1 MNRFTLSLLFLLA
14 ITELLPA
21 QIMSWV
27 SACSDKTFCINPG
40 GCSQGN
46 VLMFEQAVTN
56 CIFSSDVDY
65 SYKIDLNN
73 NGGIELNSP
82 NDTCTGPFPV
92 GTHKIYWRASDNCGN
107 VINCTYLFTI
117 KDCTPPSLLCINGLT
132 QSIELPDCETTF
144 TPDQFILSVSDNC
157 TPVNQLEYGIREAGT
172 GTGFPNADSLTFNE
186 CDLGLNFVEIWV
198 RDGNG
203 LMNLC
208 QNYVLVQQNGMPC
221 NCNPDGEITLN
232 GCVRSAGN
240 KKLNGYT
247 IKSTVQS
254 LAGVQPPVLKNKV
267 QNFADSCFSLQT
279 TQLPFGGQYRATL
292 SANRYGDPKEGVS
305 TFDLVLMSKH
315 ILGVDPFTSI
325 YQWLASDVNK
335 SNSVTTF
342 DIVET
347 RKLLL
352 GIYDTF
358 PASPSWRLIRPVIN
372 PADFAALATVKDTY
386 QIQLPSLNDDIGFQN
401 LNFLGIKTGDA
412 NMSATF
418 TNDEPEDRSP
428 LWVQVADRWL
438 QAGET
443 LTIPVA
449 WGQTSSLEGWQLGF
463 QADPALARI
472 EGAEGLPDDQFHVL
486 PDASLRALWFGPGA
500 VAADRSPVF
509 YLKISALE
517 NTRLSEALQLQSDG
531 FRPEAYVPGEGKHSV
546 QLRFAAEGSSE
557 QPGGLQ
563 IFGPYPNPANGD
575 SRLELRSDAPS
586 EADLWIF
593 DAAGRTVHRR
603 HLLLSAGMQT
613 IVLPTAE
620 LTAGILAWRLV
631 NGQQT
636 YSGRLINE

>member
-1 MNRFTLSLLFLLA
+1 MNRFTLGLLFLLA
-14 ITELLPA
+14 TQDRLPA

-27 SACSDKTFCINPG
+27 SACSDKTFCINAG

-56 CIFSSDVDY
+56 CIFSSAVDY

-82 NDTCTGPFPV
+82 NDTCTGPFPI

-144 TPDQFILSVSDNC
+144 TPDQFVLSVSDNC
-157 TPVNQLEYGIREAGT
+157 TPTNQLQFGIREAGT
-172 GTGFPNADSLTFNE
+172 GTGFPATNSLTFNE

-221 NCNPDGEITLN
+221 TCNPDGEITLN
-232 GCVRSAGN
+232 GCARSAGN

-247 IKSTVQS
+247 IKSTVES
-254 LAGVQPPVLKNKV
+254 LSGVQPPVLKNKI
-267 QNFADSCFSLQT
+267 QNISDSCFSVQT
-279 TQLPFGGQYRATL
+279 TQLPFGGYYRTTL
-292 SANRYGDPKEGVS
+292 GASRAGDPKEGVS

-315 ILGVDPFTSI
+315 ILGVDPFTSV

-358 PASPSWRLIRPVIN
+358 PANTSWRFIRPVIN
-372 PADFAALATVKDTY
+372 PADFASLTAIKDTY
-386 QIQLPSLNDDIGFQN
+386 QIQLPSLNNDIGFQN
-401 LNFLGIKTGDA
+401 LNFVGIKTGDA

-428 LWVQVADRWL
+428 FWIQVADRWL

-443 LTIPVA
+443 LVVPVV
-449 WGQTSSLEGWQLGF
+449 WGQNSNLEGWQMGF
-463 QADPALARI
+463 QTDPALARI
-472 EGAEGLPDDQFHVL
+472 EGVEGLPDEAYHLL
-486 PDASLRALWFGPGA
+486 PDGSLRALWFGSETPIME
-500 VAADRSPVF
+500 RNTVF
-509 YLKISALE
+509 YLKINVLSNA
-517 NTRLSEALQLQSDG
+517 RLSDALQLKSED
-531 FRPEAYVPGEGKHSV
+531 FLPEAYAAGEQKHAI
-546 QLRFAAEGSSE
+546 QLRFAIEGSS
-557 QPGGLQ
+557 GVSDGLQ
-563 IFGPYPNPANGD
+563 LFGPYPNPTNGD
-575 SRLELRSDAPS
+575 SQLELWSAGPS
-586 EADLWIF
+586 EASLFLF
-593 DAAGRTVHRR
+593 DATGSTIFRR
-603 HLLLSAGMQT
+603 QLLLSAGMQT
-613 IVLPTAE
+613 IALPTAD
-620 LTAGILAWRLV
+620 LPAGVLAWRLDTD
-631 NGQQT
+631 QQAF
-636 YSGRLINE
+636 SGRLIKQ